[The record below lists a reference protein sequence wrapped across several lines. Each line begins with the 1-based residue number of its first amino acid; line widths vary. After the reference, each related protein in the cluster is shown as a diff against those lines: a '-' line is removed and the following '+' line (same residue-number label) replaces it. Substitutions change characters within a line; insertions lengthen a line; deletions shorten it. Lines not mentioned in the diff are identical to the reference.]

1 MLWGSEAC
9 WYNFSHSYNQI
20 LDRKQLSGGRDYF
33 GFRSKRVDAIVDP
46 TPNQGDSKSTVTLP
60 EVTLVVSN
68 TQDTFSHTA
77 LLQ

>member
-1 MLWGSEAC
+1 M
-9 WYNFSHSYNQI
+9 
-20 LDRKQLSGGRDYF
+20 
-33 GFRSKRVDAIVDP
+33 VDP